1 MKNSKR
7 KMVRTI
13 SFLCALTLTLGI
25 WGTVNAVAL
34 KSAKRSINQTNERAL
49 TQLGTYLDDITLNLQ
64 KSMYLRG
71 GDKLS
76 DISSKLWRSSAS
88 AKESLSEITDG
99 NTEISAI
106 YKFLSQ
112 VGEYTLY
119 VNKQIAEG
127 NAHST
132 EQTEKLNKLL
142 EYSKD
147 LSSSVNY
154 LISQEENGLLSFE
167 EIKNTL
173 QEEDSAGVY
182 LGTKL
187 NDANQS
193 LGDYPTL
200 IYDGPFSDH
209 IMNKKSKLL
218 AKEKLVTEEI
228 AKEKASQFLN
238 IKVDQLAFLSKTEGN
253 LSTYTFYNGD
263 YTIAVT
269 QKGGIVAYMLS
280 SFYANEIKLSPQEA
294 IVKAKNFL
302 KEQGYTKII
311 ESYYSTVDG
320 ICTINFAYFE
330 DGITYYTDL
339 IKVSVALDDGR
350 ITAFDCTGYIMNH
363 TTRTLPKNVEYTPIE
378 AKRLLKNDLEII
390 SYKRAF
396 IPTEWETEDYV
407 YEYRCVSKHNKSQ
420 EVLVYIDPVTGSEKD
435 VLLLMYTD
443 GGVLTK

>member
-127 NAHST
+127 NVHST

-167 EIKNTL
+167 EI
-173 QEEDSAGVY
+173 
-182 LGTKL
+182 
-187 NDANQS
+187 
-193 LGDYPTL
+193 
-200 IYDGPFSDH
+200 
-209 IMNKKSKLL
+209 
-218 AKEKLVTEEI
+218 
-228 AKEKASQFLN
+228 
-238 IKVDQLAFLSKTEGN
+238 
-253 LSTYTFYNGD
+253 
-263 YTIAVT
+263 
-269 QKGGIVAYMLS
+269 
-280 SFYANEIKLSPQEA
+280 
-294 IVKAKNFL
+294 
-302 KEQGYTKII
+302 
-311 ESYYSTVDG
+311 
-320 ICTINFAYFE
+320 
-330 DGITYYTDL
+330 
-339 IKVSVALDDGR
+339 
-350 ITAFDCTGYIMNH
+350 
-363 TTRTLPKNVEYTPIE
+363 
-378 AKRLLKNDLEII
+378 
-390 SYKRAF
+390 
-396 IPTEWETEDYV
+396 
-407 YEYRCVSKHNKSQ
+407 
-420 EVLVYIDPVTGSEKD
+420 
-435 VLLLMYTD
+435 
-443 GGVLTK
+443 